1 MRIDDHLKRRGPYT
15 RGQQRPHLRGAGII
29 MNTNAE
35 KSITT
40 SPLADVRQAP
50 LGQLSAVETLDRLR
64 PAGTTKVAVAAFNAS
79 L

>member
-1 MRIDDHLKRRGPYT
+1 
-15 RGQQRPHLRGAGII
+15 
-29 MNTNAE
+29 MNISAE
-35 KSITT
+35 KSIMT

-64 PAGTTKVAVAAFNAS
+64 STAGKSTVAVAAFNAS